1 MITQR
6 IGSHRLPASV
16 AAYDTFLFVCRLN
29 SALLHPSVSLCL
41 LMTDPEPQDESS
53 PENSIEELAR
63 SAFSQTDDPPDVSLH
78 ELSQAYSQLM
88 GDADA
93 SSQEQSVETQVEQQR
108 KAADEGDRTPVGVED
123 TVEQAG
129 DVSPRSILEAL
140 LFVGHPENVPLTSQQ
155 TADLMRGVE
164 AVEIAGLV
172 EELNALYE
180 DEGSPYSIVSVD
192 SGYRLELRDEFSRLR
207 DKFYGRVREA
217 RLSAAA
223 MEVLAIVAY
232 SQPQTRDAIDAARG
246 RASSGLLRQ
255 LVRRRLLRMDRP
267 PESPRTPH
275 YCTTDRFLQ
284 VFGLADLDDL
294 PQSED
299 LEGG

>member
-1 MITQR
+1 MR
-6 IGSHRLPASV
+6 RSNGHGVPPSLAVAKPFCLFCFLNYVLLHLPASLY
-16 AAYDTFLFVCRLN
+16 A
-29 SALLHPSVSLCL
+29 
-41 LMTDPEPQDESS
+41 LMTDLDPQDEPS

-63 SAFSQTDDPPDVSLH
+63 SALSQTEETPDVSLH

-93 SSQEQSVETQVEQQR
+93 PHQDQSVETLTGQR
-108 KAADEGDRTPVGVED
+108 DKSEPEGDQSPAGAED
-123 TVEQAG
+123 EVEQAG
-129 DVSPRSILEAL
+129 DVSPRSILESL
-140 LFVGHPENVPLTSQQ
+140 LFVGHPENIPLTGQQ

-164 AVEIAGLV
+164 ASEIADLV
-172 EELNALYE
+172 EDLNALYE
-180 DEGSPYSIVSVD
+180 NEGCPYSIVSVD

-232 SQPQTRDAIDAARG
+232 NQPQTRDGIDAVRG
-246 RASSGLLRQ
+246 RASSGMLRQ
-255 LVRRRLLRMDRP
+255 LVRRRLLRMDRL

>member
-1 MITQR
+1 
-6 IGSHRLPASV
+6 
-16 AAYDTFLFVCRLN
+16 
-29 SALLHPSVSLCL
+29 
-41 LMTDPEPQDESS
+41 MTDLEPQDEPA

-63 SAFSQTDDPPDVSLH
+63 SALSQTDDPPDVSLH

-88 GDADA
+88 GDVDAPQQDENEQAQEGQQDA
-93 SSQEQSVETQVEQQR
+93 SESEAEQALT
-108 KAADEGDRTPVGVED
+108 GVED
-123 TVEQAG
+123 EAEQAG
-129 DVSPRSILEAL
+129 DISPRSILESL

-164 AVEIAGLV
+164 AAEIAGLV

-180 DEGSPYSIVSVD
+180 EEGCPYFIVSVD
-192 SGYRLELRDEFSRLR
+192 SGYRLELRDEYSRLR

-232 SQPQTRDAIDAARG
+232 NQPQTRDAIDAVRG

-255 LVRRRLLRMDRP
+255 LVRRQLLRMDRL

-284 VFGLADLDDL
+284 VFGLADLEDL

>member
-1 MITQR
+1 
-6 IGSHRLPASV
+6 
-16 AAYDTFLFVCRLN
+16 
-29 SALLHPSVSLCL
+29 
-41 LMTDPEPQDESS
+41 MTDLEPQDEPL
-53 PENSIEELAR
+53 PENSIEEIAR
-63 SAFSQTDDPPDVSLH
+63 GALSQTEETPDVSLH

-88 GDADA
+88 AETDAAQLEDKEEGEA
-93 SSQEQSVETQVEQQR
+93 GHEVEP
-108 KAADEGDRTPVGVED
+108 GSGGVEALAEGEED
-123 TVEQAG
+123 AEQG
-129 DVSPRSILEAL
+129 VDVSPRSILEAL
-140 LFVGHPENVPLTSQQ
+140 LFVGNPENVPLTSQQ

-164 AVEIAGLV
+164 VAEIHDLV

-180 DEGSPYSIVSVD
+180 DEGCPYSILSVD

-217 RLSAAA
+217 RLSSAA

-232 SQPQTRDAIDAARG
+232 NQPQTRDAIDTVRG
-246 RASSGLLRQ
+246 RSSSGLLRQ
-255 LVRRRLLRMDRP
+255 LVRRRLLRMDRL

-284 VFGLADLDDL
+284 VFGLADLEDL

-299 LEGG
+299 LDGG